1 MIEIATLKKLETI
14 VGFEE
19 TVKAIGMQALLHTT
33 KIKPRHIKNEGL
45 FSNELCSKFEN
56 LLGEDKASAVRA
68 LAYVNA
74 CCTYD
79 QRVSFQGLGGCEIVG
94 LEQLIDSEL
103 KELKKNK

>member
-1 MIEIATLKKLETI
+1 MIEISTLKMLETI

-19 TVKAIGMQALLHTT
+19 VVKAISMQAILHST
-33 KIKPRHIKNEGL
+33 KIKPRHVKTAGL

-56 LLGEDKASAVRA
+56 LLGEDKDSAKRA

-79 QRVSFQGLGGCEIVG
+79 QRVSLQGLGGCEIIG
-94 LEQLIDSEL
+94 LEQLIGSEMEEL
-103 KELKKNK
+103 K